1 MKTIAVLRANHS
13 WRVLVLVLTFGII
26 SAGLLAWTI
35 VPGEQRNMLQ
45 VGQVAP
51 TDFTAPRTVE
61 YISQVLTEKARLAAE
76 RTVQPVYAS
85 PDPAIARNQIERLR
99 TTLDYITLVR
109 QDQWATPEQKI
120 ADLQN
125 LRDVHLNTTMAEN
138 ILALNDQRW
147 EMVRQEAL
155 SVLEQVMR
163 NPIREEDLPAMRQSV
178 LSRVSLAFPEEQA
191 HIIARLTQAFVTA
204 NRQYSP
210 EATESARQA
219 AREAVEP
226 VVKRYVAGEII
237 IQRGEVIT
245 PEILEA
251 LQEMSL
257 IGATDLSELYL
268 GGLSLTAAL
277 MVLLGLYLLQKS
289 PPWLLRWQHSAAI
302 LGLYASFL
310 FTARWLTPGHAV
322 LPYVFPIAAF
332 ALLLQALFG
341 LPTALFMSLPL
352 ALLAVYN
359 VPGMLNLGAFYLFT
373 SLGGA
378 LTLGRARRVSA
389 YLRAGVVMGL
399 LGTAMVLAFRV
410 PFLPLDWNGLLLLV
424 GASFFNG
431 LASAGLAFL
440 LQYFLGLWL
449 DLPTP
454 IHLLEYA
461 RPDMPL
467 LQRLL
472 QKAPGTYQHSLQVA
486 NLAEQAAEAI
496 GADALLVRVGALYH
510 DIGKTENPG
519 FFIENQLGRQID
531 THDDKD
537 AYQVAEAIIRHVT
550 DGLALARRYRLPE
563 RIQDFIREHH
573 GTMLTRYQY
582 HQALEAANGDPN
594 AVDESRFRY
603 PGPRP
608 RSRETALLML
618 ADGVEARAR
627 AMHPDSPEALRALVA
642 EAFDFIRQAGQLDD
656 SPLTMRELSRIQE
669 KFVDVLRGS
678 YHPRVRYPQED
689 AQ

>member
-1 MKTIAVLRANHS
+1 MNTRLTFAAGYT
-13 WRVLVLVLTFGII
+13 WRVGGFVLLFGVLSGLVLGM
-26 SAGLLAWTI
+26 TI
-35 VPGEQRNMLQ
+35 VPDENRNALQ

-51 TDFTAPRTVE
+51 ADFTAPQTVE
-61 YISQVLTEKARLAAE
+61 YVSQVLTEQAREAAAE
-76 RTVQPVYAS
+76 SVSPVYGS
-85 PDPAIARNQIERLR
+85 PDPAIARRQIERLR
-99 TTLDYITLVR
+99 AALEYITLVR
-109 QDQWATPEQKI
+109 QDSWATEEQKI

-125 LRDVHLNTTMAEN
+125 LADVPLSAATAEK
-138 ILALNDQRW
+138 ILALSDQRW
-147 EMVRQEAL
+147 DMLRQEAL

-163 NPIREEDLPAMRQSV
+163 NPIRDEDVPAMRQSV

-191 HIIARLTQAFVTA
+191 RIVSELVQAFVAA
-204 NRQYSP
+204 NRRYSA
-210 EATESARQA
+210 EATEEARQA
-219 AREAVEP
+219 ARDAVAP
-226 VVKRYVAGEII
+226 IAKRYVAGEII

-245 PEILEA
+245 PEALEA
-251 LQEMSL
+251 LQQMGL
-257 IGATDLSELYL
+257 TGATDVRQFYL
-268 GGLSLTAAL
+268 GGAALVAAL
-277 MVLLGLYLLQKS
+277 MLLLGLYLLQKQ
-289 PPWLLRWQHSAAI
+289 PDWVARWQHAAAI
-302 LGLYASFL
+302 LLLYGSFL
-310 FTARWLTPGHAV
+310 LTIRWLTPGHAV
-322 LPYVFPIAAF
+322 LPYVFPLAAF

-341 LPTALFMSLPL
+341 LSAALFLSLPL
-352 ALLAVYN
+352 ALLSAYN
-359 VPGMLNLGAFYLFT
+359 TPGMLNLGAFYLFT
-373 SLGGA
+373 SLVGA
-378 LTLGRARRVSA
+378 LALGRARRVSA
-389 YLRAGVVMGL
+389 YLRAGLLVGL
-399 LGTAMVLAFRV
+399 LGAAMVLAYRAT
-410 PFLPLDWNGLLLLV
+410 FLPLDWTGLLMLM
-424 GASFFNG
+424 GAAMFNG

-496 GADALLVRVGALYH
+496 GANALLVRVGALYH

-519 FFIENQLGRQID
+519 FFIENQLGRELD
-531 THDDKD
+531 THDDMD

-550 DGLALARRYRLPE
+550 DGLALARRYRLPG

-582 HQALEAANGDPN
+582 HQAVEAAGGDPQ

-618 ADGVEARAR
+618 ADGVEARVR
-627 AMHPDSPEALRALVA
+627 AMRPDSAEALQAIVS
-642 EAFDFIRQAGQLDD
+642 EAFATIRDAGQLDD
-656 SPLTMRELSRIQE
+656 APLTMRELSLVQQT
-669 KFVDVLRGS
+669 FLDVLRGA